1 MSDDICVCCGRIIP
15 EGRMVC
21 PVCEKEVNAKETFE
35 EPQFSNLSDVSRTLH
50 RWHDYFTEKKKI
62 RLYDPGYEKLAR
74 IFPSVIGKMA
84 DTIDQALR
92 EGDQMSFLD
101 SFKDK

>member
-1 MSDDICVCCGRIIP
+1 MKDDTCVCCGQVIP

-21 PVCEKEVNAKETFE
+21 PVCEDEVKTGKTFE
-35 EPQFSNLSDVSRTLH
+35 EPQFSNLSDVSRTLR
-50 RWHDYFTEKKKI
+50 RWHNYFAEKKRI

-74 IFPSVIGKMA
+74 IFPSIIGKMA
-84 DTIDQALR
+84 DAIDKALG